1 MAVTIALM
9 SEVTVHVGGHVTLL
23 FSVNSKQLLARN
35 QGSKGAGFCLE
46 DGVESTVRIL
56 NQGEDKVSVRTM
68 DGELFVEGNELYIEL
83 LKSFRNVFKIRSS
96 VEIDVKLELPI
107 SQGFG
112 MSAAGLLATSLAL
125 GELFDRGD
133 EGQLARLAHRIERN
147 ISGGLGDILGLWAG
161 GCELRITPG
170 SPPIPGQAVGFS
182 ADAPALLVWD
192 PDGKKHTSSYID
204 DADWQVKIS
213 NAGESAVERLK
224 KYSWDSSIWNML
236 LDEADKFA
244 MQSGLLDEVERA
256 NLFSTV
262 IENTDE
268 SLSPHLCM
276 LGTSLIIVPTQL
288 GQEPDYSEI
297 AATLRSFGLGVRETR
312 IQ

>member
-1 MAVTIALM
+1 M
-9 SEVTVHVGGHVTLL
+9 
-23 FSVNSKQLLARN
+23 
-35 QGSKGAGFCLE
+35 
-46 DGVESTVRIL
+46 
-56 NQGEDKVSVRTM
+56 
-68 DGELFVEGNELYIEL
+68 
-83 LKSFRNVFKIRSS
+83 
-96 VEIDVKLELPI
+96 
-107 SQGFG
+107 
-112 MSAAGLLATSLAL
+112 
-125 GELFDRGD
+125 
-133 EGQLARLAHRIERN
+133 
-147 ISGGLGDILGLWAG
+147 
-161 GCELRITPG
+161 
-170 SPPIPGQAVGFS
+170 
-182 ADAPALLVWD
+182 VWD

>member
-1 MAVTIALM
+1 MAVSIVLM

-56 NQGEDKVSVRTM
+56 KQGEDRVSVRTM

-83 LKSFRNVFKIRSS
+83 LKSFRNVFKIQYP

-161 GCELRITPG
+161 GCELRTIPG

-192 PDGKKHTSSYID
+192 PDGKKHTSSYIN

-224 KYSWDSSIWNML
+224 KYNWDSSIWNML

-244 MQSGLLDEVERA
+244 MQSGLLEEVERA

-297 AATLRSFGLGVRETR
+297 AATLRGFGLGVRETR

>member
-83 LKSFRNVFKIRSS
+83 LKSFRNVFKIQSS

-192 PDGKKHTSSYID
+192 PDGNKHTSSYID